1 MNHYYNISC
10 NRFGMHH
17 SLFLESSLKPIL
29 YMKSHSLKRFRKL
42 TLFVI
47 HFRNNVLAVNHN
59 REIDY
64 ILSLFGNLQD
74 LEYRKHMPSPDESIS
89 LRRRC
94 RTISSFLKKTYQL
107 LKVRFLW
114 PRMSEPGCRAMG
126 AQRHRFHRPQRRYF
140 LQSGAP
146 PATSSTATTPPSSDR

>member
-1 MNHYYNISC
+1 MNLAAKGSIST
-10 NRFGMHH
+10 NFQVL
-17 SLFLESSLKPIL
+17 SATLPIN
-29 YMKSHSLKRFRKL
+29 YG
-42 TLFVI
+42 
-47 HFRNNVLAVNHN
+47 
-59 REIDY
+59 
-64 ILSLFGNLQD
+64 LSLSYFYKGWCGKAYIVLHHNFH

-126 AQRHRFHRPQRRYF
+126 AQRLRFHRPQRRYF

-146 PATSSTATTPPSSDR
+146 PATSSTATTPPSSYR